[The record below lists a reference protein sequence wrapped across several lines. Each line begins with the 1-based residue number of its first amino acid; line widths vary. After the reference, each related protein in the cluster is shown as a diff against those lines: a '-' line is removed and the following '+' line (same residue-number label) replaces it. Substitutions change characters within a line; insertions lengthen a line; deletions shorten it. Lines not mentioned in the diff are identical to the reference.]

1 MKKISPPGIF
11 PATFRDSFRAS
22 LARSAITLFAIGAV
36 VVTDNNKSLAS
47 ASDDEKIVA
56 ALDTQYQAAVKN
68 NDAAAMDRIL
78 ADDFVL
84 VTGRGKTQ
92 SKADLLKDARSKATI
107 YEHQED
113 SNQKVRVWGDTAVV
127 TALLWAKGIEEGK
140 PFEYKLW
147 FSDVYVRTATGWR
160 YTFAQASL
168 PLPKENAMT
177 EQATKRSAQYCC
189 PIVELRQYT
198 LHPGKRDAFIDL
210 FDRQFVESQEAVG
223 TRVIGQFRD
232 HDDPNRFVWLRGFR
246 DMPSRAQ
253 ALQEFYGGPVW
264 KTHRE
269 AANAA
274 IVDSDNVLLL
284 RPALP
289 TSGFPLESRERPPV
303 GAREIPKGLLIAT
316 IYYLSAPAEL
326 GFVEFFTDTVEP
338 IFTGAGA
345 HVLAYF
351 VTENS
356 ANNFPAL
363 PVREGEHVLVSFM
376 RFDDEEAYERYLAA
390 LSRSQRWRD
399 QGSDELTRRLK
410 RAPEVFKLSPTP
422 RSLLRA

>member
-1 MKKISPPGIF
+1 MRNF
-11 PATFRDSFRAS
+11 PAAAIAPQIFRRSFLAS
-22 LARSAITLFAIGAV
+22 LARSARTLLAIWV
-36 VVTDNNKSLAS
+36 VLVTDSNKSFAS

-68 NDAAAMDRIL
+68 NDTATMDRIL

-92 SKADLLKDARSKATI
+92 NKADLLKEARSKAII

-127 TALLWAKGIEEGK
+127 TALLWAKGTEEGK

-147 FSDVYVRTATGWR
+147 FSDTYVRTATGWR
-160 YTFAQASL
+160 YVFAHASL
-168 PLPKENAMT
+168 PLPKDTMT
-177 EQATKRSAQYCC
+177 EPASKRSEQYCC

-210 FDRQFVESQEAVG
+210 FDRQFIESQEAVG
-223 TRVIGQFRD
+223 TQMIGQFRD
-232 HDDPNRFVWLRGFR
+232 VDDPNRFVWLRGFR

-253 ALQEFYGGPVW
+253 ALQAFYGGPVW

-289 TSGFPLESRERPPV
+289 ASGFALDTEERPPI
-303 GAREIPKGLLIAT
+303 GASEIPKGLLIAT
-316 IYYLSAPAEL
+316 IYYLPAPADAEFL
-326 GFVEFFTDTVEP
+326 EFFTNTVEP
-338 IFTGAGA
+338 ILTRTGASIPA
-345 HVLAYF
+345 CF
-351 VTENS
+351 ITENS

-363 PVREGEHVLVSFM
+363 PVREGENVFVCFM
-376 RFDDEEAYERYLAA
+376 RFQDREAYERYLGK
-390 LSRSQRWRD
+390 LSRSQEWN
-399 QGSDELTRRLK
+399 GKISNELTGRLK
-410 RAPEVFKLSPTP
+410 KAPEVLKLSPTA
-422 RSLLRA
+422 RSRLRP